1 MSCVKEK
8 RKNKKGK
15 YEIPFSIIHGNA
27 WGPSCVTSY
36 SGFRWLISFIDGY
49 IHITRIYLLKE
60 KFEVAVIFKSFH
72 TISQNQFH
80 TKIQVFWTYN
90 GREYFNNVLIL
101 PNKMEWHRKNR
112 HLLEVSRALQFTPNV
127 PKICWNYAVF
137 TAAYLIN
144 NMPFKALNSKT
155 HVHVLK
161 ALFPNVNLFMS
172 RVPSS

>member
-1 MSCVKEK
+1 MKFVSFLKVTISMSCVKEK

-49 IHITRIYLLKE
+49 IHIIWIYLLKE

-90 GREYFNNVLIL
+90 RREYFNNVLIL

-127 PKICWNYAVF
+127 PKIC
-137 TAAYLIN
+137 
-144 NMPFKALNSKT
+144 
-155 HVHVLK
+155 
-161 ALFPNVNLFMS
+161 
-172 RVPSS
+172 